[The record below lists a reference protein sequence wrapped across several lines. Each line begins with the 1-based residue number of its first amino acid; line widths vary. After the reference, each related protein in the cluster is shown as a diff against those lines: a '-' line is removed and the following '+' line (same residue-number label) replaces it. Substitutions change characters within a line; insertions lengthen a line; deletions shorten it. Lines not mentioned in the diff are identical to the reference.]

1 MDDLL
6 YKINGVNM
14 LDVIEEEMIQ
24 LWNTNDTIPALLKED
39 EEFVGVITSAIMLER
54 SHWGKYMIVGEA

>member
-1 MDDLL
+1 MDELL

-24 LWNTNDTIPALLKED
+24 LALNQMMGEMPESTIYY
-39 EEFVGVITSAIMLER
+39 V
-54 SHWGKYMIVGEA
+54 

>member
-1 MDDLL
+1 
-6 YKINGVNM
+6 M